1 MFDNEDVGLPIIQQ
15 YPFLEPFNSTFSDLL
30 IDIMVR

>member
-1 MFDNEDVGLPIIQQ
+1 MFDNEDAGLLIVQQ

-30 IDIMVR
+30 IDIMMR